1 MGDPNA
7 VLIYNPTSGRQMAR
21 RVLPAV
27 LDALGAAGFEVEPR
41 ATESP
46 GDATRLA
53 REATADERIEVAFA
67 MGGDGTLREA
77 ARGLLGSK
85 VALGP
90 LPAGT
95 TNVMALALGLPQN
108 ALGAARAM
116 ARCEPRQIDVGLA
129 GGEPFLMQVSAG
141 LDAAVMAR
149 QDSAA
154 KQRFG
159 KAAVAW
165 TGIGQWW
172 SYDYPWIELRVE
184 GRAERV
190 SHFAACNIPFYAGA
204 FRMAPDADPGDG
216 RLDLVLFR
224 GTGRFASLGFARDL
238 GLGRHLKRADVET
251 CRVAELE
258 LIGPPGRFPVQVDGD
273 VLTVPLPIRISVAED
288 RLWVMA
294 RIGTLPGPRTFS

>member
-1 MGDPNA
+1 MSLRKA
-7 VLIYNPTSGRQMAR
+7 VLIYNPTSGRQVAT

-27 LDALGAAGFEVEPR
+27 LGALRAAGFEAEPA
-41 ATESP
+41 ATTGP

-53 REATADERIEVAFA
+53 REAATDPRVEVVFA

-77 ARGLLGSK
+77 ARGLLGSE

-95 TNVMALALGLPQN
+95 TNVLALALGLPQN

-116 ARCEPRQIDVGLA
+116 ATCRRRQIDVGLA
-129 GGEPFLMQVSAG
+129 GDEPFLMLVSAG

-149 QDSAA
+149 QDAVA
-154 KQRFG
+154 KKRFG

-165 TGIGQWW
+165 TGLGQWW
-172 SYDYPWIELRVE
+172 SYDYPRMELRVE
-184 GRAERV
+184 GRVAQA

-204 FRMAPDADPGDG
+204 FRMAPDADLADG

-224 GTGRFASLGFARDL
+224 GTGRLATLGFARDL
-238 GLGRHLKRADVET
+238 ALGRHLKRPDVET
-251 CRVAELE
+251 RRVEELE
-258 LIGPPGRFPVQVDGD
+258 LAGPPGQYQLQIDGD
-273 VLTVPLPIRISVAED
+273 VVSGPVPLKISLSEE

-294 RIGTLPGPRTFS
+294 APD